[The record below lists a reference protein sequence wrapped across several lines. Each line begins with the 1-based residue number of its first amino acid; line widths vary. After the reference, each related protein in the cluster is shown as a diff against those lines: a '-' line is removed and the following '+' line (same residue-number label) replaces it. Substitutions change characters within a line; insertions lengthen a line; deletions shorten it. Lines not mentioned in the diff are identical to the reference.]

1 MSNTIHHCEDQK
13 LKLWKGALK
22 PQACCLK
29 LAKFWN
35 LQGLPP
41 LNLVVDY

>member
-1 MSNTIHHCEDQK
+1 MTNTIHHCEGQK
-13 LKLWKGALK
+13 LKLCKGALK
-22 PQACCLK
+22 PQACGLK